1 MGTYHILTERDGYVC
16 CTGREFRHPG
26 TSRPLHIRYVGGQ
39 MPFKQVL
46 EDIYAQ
52 TCLALT
58 RPEDC
63 SRLPFTLKL
72 TDIRL
77 TEHAGGYDEDA
88 LAFSGGDEDEDSE
101 GDAEGGVDE

>member
-1 MGTYHILTERDGYVC
+1 
-16 CTGREFRHPG
+16 
-26 TSRPLHIRYVGGQ
+26 
-39 MPFKQVL
+39 MPFKQIL

-77 TEHAGGYDEDA
+77 TEHAGGYDEGA
-88 LAFSGGDEDEDSE
+88 LAFSEEESE
-101 GDAEGGVDE
+101 DAEPSPESEKVEAHE

>member
-1 MGTYHILTERDGYVC
+1 
-16 CTGREFRHPG
+16 
-26 TSRPLHIRYVGGQ
+26 
-39 MPFKQVL
+39 MPFKEIQ

-77 TEHAGGYDEDA
+77 TEHAGVYDEDA
-88 LAFSGGDEDEDSE
+88 LAFGEDDEEDTEPRSE
-101 GDAEGGVDE
+101 SQEVEAHE